1 MRRMATSPMDDLLS
15 FAPCGLFSF
24 TDDGVLVAAND
35 TLLELL
41 GYTREQLLGRPVESF
56 LTLASRMFFQT
67 HFFPLLR
74 LSGKVEELYLSLRD
88 QGGGSV
94 PVLINAVRK
103 EREEGL
109 VNHCAC
115 MPVREREKFEDELL
129 KARRAAEEA
138 LRNNQALLEARQ
150 ELEAHARELD
160 QKLTEVEQHNQ
171 QLTRVSH
178 ILSHDLR
185 EPVRKLSMFS
195 CLFTRE
201 DREGLSLTGQRSLER
216 IKTVSAKLEQLV
228 LALHQLVELDVSEEP
243 LEEVELL
250 EVVGSARQRVEE
262 LAGPGAVTLQCAPL
276 PIIQGRRRQLM
287 LLFFHLFENATKF
300 RRSDVPRI
308 GIDCQIVQRN
318 RFRSM
323 KDRYRYTD
331 FVRIVFSDN
340 GMGFDDKYRDY
351 VFEVLRKLDPGTP
364 GLGIGLPLCRKVA
377 QKHHGSISVESEPGV
392 GTRFTILLPL
402 RQSESPP
409 G

>member
-1 MRRMATSPMDDLLS
+1 MATSPMDDLLS
-15 FAPCGLFSF
+15 SAPCGLFSF

-35 TLLELL
+35 TLLEVL

-74 LSGKVEELYLSLRD
+74 LNGKVEELYLSLRAQD
-88 QGGGSV
+88 GGSV
-94 PVLINAVRK
+94 PVLVNAVRK
-103 EREEGL
+103 EREAGL
-109 VNHCAC
+109 VNHCAF
-115 MPVREREKFEDELL
+115 MPVRGREKYEDELL

-138 LRNNQALLEARQ
+138 LRNNEALLEARQ
-150 ELEAHARELD
+150 ALEAHARELD

-171 QLTRVSH
+171 QLTRVSY

-201 DREGLSLTGQRSLER
+201 DREGLSLSGQRSLER

-228 LALHQLVELDVSEEP
+228 LALHQLVVLDVSEEP
-243 LEEVELL
+243 LEEVDLL
-250 EVVGSARQRVEE
+250 EVVGNARQRVTE
-262 LAGPGAVTLQCAPL
+262 LLGPEAVSLRCAPL
-276 PIIQGRRRQLM
+276 PVIQGRRRQLTM
-287 LLFFHLFENATKF
+287 LFFHLFENATKF

-331 FVRIVFSDN
+331 FARIVVADD

-364 GLGIGLPLCRKVA
+364 GPGIGLPLCRKVA